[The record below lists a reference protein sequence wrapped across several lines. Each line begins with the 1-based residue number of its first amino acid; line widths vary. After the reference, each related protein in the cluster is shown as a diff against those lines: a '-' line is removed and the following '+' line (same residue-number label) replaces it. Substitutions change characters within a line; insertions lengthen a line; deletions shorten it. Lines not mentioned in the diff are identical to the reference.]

1 MLDVVA
7 AAESRPVGRS
17 PRIRVEG
24 LVLAAALAHA
34 WWCRWLAEDAYI
46 SMRYARNWAAGQG
59 LVFNPGERVEG
70 FTNFLWTA
78 LLALGARAG
87 VDLES
92 FALGLGL
99 ACTAGAF
106 CLWIVLWRRLCGAHA
121 ALPFGL
127 VALAANYSWASFAT
141 SGLELPLLSLLLGAL
156 ICLLGTASA
165 PSRARAAFAGVLF
178 ALAVATRPDALL
190 FAPSLAL
197 LLAARSGA
205 GEPPSWLRRDQQLRS
220 LAVAVAAFAV
230 LSVPFTA
237 WRVSYYGDWLPNT
250 FYVKVE
256 SAWWGQ
262 GVWYVWELLQRYSLW
277 LYIPVAAVA
286 LARALRRPQAADPVA
301 LALALYA
308 ALHTLY
314 VARIG
319 GDFME
324 ARFLALLLP
333 FAYLLLER
341 ELRAQIGVAWLRRA
355 ALASLVATSA
365 FSPSVLPAGAIERG
379 VADER
384 SWAPFVALWKDAGRV
399 FGEELPAGT
408 WVATDAIGA
417 FGYASGLPLV
427 DVLGLVDREVARQPV
442 ARRLR
447 PGHDKVAPVDYLE
460 RRGAALLRV
469 GIDLYQLSGPPSLVL
484 AGDRY
489 YLLSEDPAV
498 AAAFERAI
506 ARLRPLAEGN

>member
-1 MLDVVA
+1 MSDTA
-7 AAESRPVGRS
+7 AALDSHRARRRARLAGEA
-17 PRIRVEG
+17 I
-24 LVLAAALAHA
+24 VLALALAHA
-34 WWCRWLAEDAYI
+34 WRQRWLAEDSYI
-46 SMRYARNWAAGQG
+46 SMRYARNWATGQG

-87 VDLES
+87 ADLETL
-92 FALGLGL
+92 ALGLGL
-99 ACTAGAF
+99 ACSAGAF
-106 CLWIVLWRRLCGAHA
+106 VCWIALWRRLGGASI
-121 ALPFGL
+121 PFGL
-127 VALAANYSWASFAT
+127 AALAANYSWACFAT

-156 ICLLGTASA
+156 IGLVGDGAR
-165 PSRARAAFAGVLF
+165 PGNSRAALAGALF

-197 LLAARSGA
+197 LLVAHPGIGRGARWLGRAAA
-205 GEPPSWLRRDQQLRS
+205 LRAL
-220 LAVAVAAFAV
+220 AFA
-230 LSVPFTA
+230 LLGFFALFAPFTA

-250 FYVKVE
+250 FYVKA
-256 SAWWGQ
+256 SAAWWSQ
-262 GVWYVWELLQRYSLW
+262 GVWYVWELLRRYSLW
-277 LYIPVAAVA
+277 LYLPFAATAIARYLRRPSQADPLALAVA
-286 LARALRRPQAADPVA
+286 LFAL
-301 LALALYA
+301 
-308 ALHTLY
+308 LHALY

-341 ELRAQIGVAWLRRA
+341 ELRARISRAWLRNA

-365 FSPSVLPAGAIERG
+365 LSPTLLPAGAIERG
-379 VADER
+379 VTDER
-384 SWAPFVALWKDAGRV
+384 SWSSFVAIWKEAGRV
-399 FGEELPAGT
+399 FGEELPPGT

-417 FGYASGLPLV
+417 FGYASELPLV

-442 ARRLR
+442 AQRMR
-447 PGHDKVAPVDYLE
+447 PGHDKLAPAAYLE
-460 RRGAALLRV
+460 RRRAAVLRV
-469 GIDLYQLSGPPSLVL
+469 GSDLYRISGPPSLVL

-498 AAAFERAI
+498 AAGFERAI
-506 ARLRPLAEGN
+506 ARLAGLAERN